1 MVPFGGP
8 LYSFG
13 QFNPDNLI
21 AAKSQKTK
29 NDIASKYYLNQL
41 ERMQS
46 WQKALLDENGKVP
59 IGRPI
64 FNSVAYV
71 LDEQM
76 QPVPLD
82 KIGQL
87 YVCSANLCD
96 GYVGTKH
103 KNFMPNKVIHSYFY
117 FLG

>member
-1 MVPFGGP
+1 M
-8 LYSFG
+8 
-13 QFNPDNLI
+13 
-21 AAKSQKTK
+21 
-29 NDIASKYYLNQL
+29 
-41 ERMQS
+41 
-46 WQKALLDENGKVP
+46 DENGKVP

-76 QPVPLD
+76 QPLPLD

-103 KNFMPNKVIHSYFY
+103 KNFMPNKVMVIMTIPGKTTTLRSMLAILS
-117 FLG
+117 LGENTILLSPHIFGLE

>member
-1 MVPFGGP
+1 M
-8 LYSFG
+8 
-13 QFNPDNLI
+13 
-21 AAKSQKTK
+21 
-29 NDIASKYYLNQL
+29 NQL

-76 QPVPLD
+76 QPIPLD

-87 YVCSANLCD
+87 YVSSANLCD